1 MDYDGAWLPSLPTVA
16 AAGQIGPGTGC
27 AGVDQR
33 HGHQLAGPQAVC
45 RPAQGRQGRVI
56 NPGLVPLA
64 EETLSFHHRANR
76 RSRRRL
82 AAVPGSQDPSDAF
95 GNDSSCGQPG
105 RASGL
110 RYRNGLLSRSTRL
123 NVRAGQS
130 VASVSE
136 LKEILDVLP
145 VSAGARAGACQAL
158 SRAVRPLR
166 NLLLLNVAVDPQAH
180 LTERGLHKLSARNDS
195 LGFSGARDNLVVTI
209 DQITLNSWHEV
220 SLQHYAAGDTLIQCL
235 KNVLA
240 QVAINPAELP
250 DIRVMAP
257 SRGHGQAI
265 ARRVSELFAD
275 VLRQFFAGGT
285 GPHPLRYIIE
295 MDQRISCCNSMA
307 GNRVCGPDSRAA
319 LMDALLQPQGSR

>member
-1 MDYDGAWLPSLPTVA
+1 VMGLRRRVVA
-16 AAGQIGPGTGC
+16 ELTHSYRLLARLAREQDAQASISANDINLLGRKLYAAFQRK
-27 AGVDQR
+27 AGKVE
-33 HGHQLAGPQAVC
+33 L
-45 RPAQGRQGRVI
+45 I
-56 NPGLVPLA
+56 NPGLVPSLA
-64 EETLSFHHRANR
+64 EENLSFHHR
-76 RSRRRL
+76 SEQG
-82 AAVPGSQDPSDAF
+82 AAGDGWLLYRDLEDPSDAF
-95 GNDSSCGQPG
+95 WQPVIRRAGNLAELLVWC
-105 RASGL
+105 
-110 RYRNGLLSRSTRL
+110 YCNGLLSRSTRL

-136 LKEILDVLP
+136 LKEILDVLAGFLP
-145 VSAGARAGACQAL
+145 VPMPPAPRQAL

-285 GPHPLRYIIE
+285 GPHPLRSIIE
-295 MDQRISCCNSMA
+295 RDQR
-307 GNRVCGPDSRAA
+307 
-319 LMDALLQPQGSR
+319 